1 MSDTTRINPW
11 RRLATALSFVL
22 VAGVAAAV
30 SYSHIR
36 DVALYGHQSPLIA
49 HLIPLSIDGM
59 MLIATLAMAEDK
71 AANRHP
77 RGWARSGFW
86 FGAAV
91 SVACNVAS
99 VVVEY
104 GVQWLAIGIS
114 GLAPVLLLWAIEIM
128 ARPGKPRKEAPVK
141 TQPTPETVAELA
153 QPYYPDAPVSP
164 APRIGRP
171 PIDTEIRPS
180 GEVVNVDTGT
190 PVSKS
195 TAQRRRKVNA

>member
-1 MSDTTRINPW
+1 MSDTTRISPW
-11 RRLATALSFVL
+11 RRVATALSFVL
-22 VAGVAAAV
+22 VAGVAAVV

-36 DVALYGHQSPLIA
+36 DVALYGHQGNLIA

-71 AANRHP
+71 AANRNP

-104 GVQWLAIGIS
+104 GWQWLAIGIS

-128 ARPGKPRKEAPVK
+128 ARPGKPREEAPVK
-141 TQPTPETVAELA
+141 TQQVITVAELA
-153 QPYYPDAPVSP
+153 QPDYPDAPVSP

>member
-1 MSDTTRINPW
+1 MSSPTFW
-11 RRLATALSFVL
+11 RRLAYALSFVL
-22 VAGVAAAV
+22 VAGVAAVV

-36 DVALYGHQSPLIA
+36 DVAVYGHQGTLVA

-71 AANRHP
+71 AANRLP

-91 SVACNVAS
+91 SVACNVAA
-99 VVVEY
+99 VVVEH
-104 GVQWLAIGIS
+104 GWEPLAIGIS
-114 GLAPVLLLWAIEIM
+114 GLAPILLLWAIEIV
-128 ARPGKPRKEAPVK
+128 ARPGRNRPVE
-141 TQPTPETVAELA
+141 TQQAPETVAELA
-153 QPYYPDAPVSP
+153 QPNYPDAPVSP
-164 APRIGRP
+164 AQVRIGRP

-180 GEVVNVDTGT
+180 GEVVKVETGE

>member
-1 MSDTTRINPW
+1 MSSSTFW
-11 RRLATALSFVL
+11 RRLAYALSFVL
-22 VAGVAAAV
+22 VAGVAAVV

-36 DVALYGHQSPLIA
+36 DVALYGHQGILVA

-71 AANRHP
+71 AANRNP

-104 GVQWLAIGIS
+104 GWQWLAIGIS
-114 GLAPVLLLWAIEIM
+114 AIAPILLLWAIEIV
-128 ARPGKPRKEAPVK
+128 ARPGKPRKEAPVI
-141 TQPTPETVAELA
+141 TQPAPVTVAELA
-153 QPYYPDAPVSP
+153 QPDYPDAPVSP

-171 PIDTEIRPS
+171 PIPTEIRPS
-180 GEVVNVDTGT
+180 GEVVNVENGQ
-190 PVSKS
+190 PVEYG
-195 TAQRRRKVNA
+195 QPLFVIG

>member
-22 VAGVAAAV
+22 VAGVAAVV

-36 DVALYGHQSPLIA
+36 DVALYGHQLPLIA

-141 TQPTPETVAELA
+141 TQQAPETVAELA